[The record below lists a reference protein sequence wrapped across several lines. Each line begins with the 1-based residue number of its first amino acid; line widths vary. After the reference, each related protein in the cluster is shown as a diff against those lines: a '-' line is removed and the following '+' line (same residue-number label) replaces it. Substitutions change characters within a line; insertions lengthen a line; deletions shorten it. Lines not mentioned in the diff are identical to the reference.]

1 MEARKGP
8 FVLIPFRPEG
18 GIFVQE
24 LEGPGLLTPL
34 SVFRSAPSEI
44 NLPYTQDSK
53 PWESAQPGRRL
64 LPETRGPG
72 TQNRHIRCRLEE
84 PFGQGGSSGASPH
97 PSPASALSS
106 PVPSL
111 SPVLAL
117 PGAAGEGRGRS
128 QERQETS
135 EWKRSPLS
143 SVQTPAF

>member
-1 MEARKGP
+1 MG
-8 FVLIPFRPEG
+8 VG
-18 GIFVQE
+18 GT
-24 LEGPGLLTPL
+24 PG
-34 SVFRSAPSEI
+34 S
-44 NLPYTQDSK
+44 LP
-53 PWESAQPGRRL
+53 PHPPCLPGQP
-64 LPETRGPG
+64 PG
-72 TQNRHIRCRLEE
+72 LEE
-84 PFGQGGSSGASPH
+84 PFGQGGGSGASPH

-135 EWKRSPLS
+135 EWKRPPLS